1 MAANSLLGRSISK
14 EGRFN
19 MRSLVYLI
27 VGLVVGFYLAKL
39 YVYFTT
45 PGTAELVPF
54 EGHRHGEVNDT
65 QHEHVEKLYSEVSE
79 GPQEPRTAQ
88 AKQES
93 LNIEIHTQESNSPT
107 KLNKTAN

>member
-1 MAANSLLGRSISK
+1 MAANSLIARSISK

-45 PGTAELVPF
+45 PGTAELVPY
-54 EGHRHGEVNDT
+54 EGHRQGEVNDT
-65 QHEHVEKLYSEVSE
+65 QHEHVEKLNSEDPE
-79 GPQEPRTAQ
+79 EPSTAQ
-88 AKQES
+88 AKKES
-93 LNIEIHTQESNSPT
+93 SNVEIHTQESNSPT
-107 KLNKTAN
+107 KLNKTTN